1 MKVTE
6 LRPGEGILIVAN
18 GENHIVTYEEVA
30 AMLGLEVEG
39 HVAEGPQLPSA
50 ADLFASTVKF
60 AAGGLKK
67 GVEAADIE
75 KRILAIAKL
84 TSPDAIAARSK
95 DLQKL
100 VTKFGLK
107 GLKTLIRP

>member
-6 LRPGEGILIVAN
+6 LKPGEGILIVAN
-18 GENHIVTYEEVA
+18 GENHIVTYEDVA
-30 AMLGLEVEG
+30 LMLGLEVE
-39 HVAEGPQLPSA
+39 VASESPRDLPSA
-50 ADLFASTVKF
+50 TDLFATTVKF
-60 AAGGLKK
+60 AAGSLKK

-84 TSPDAIAARSK
+84 TSPDVIAARSK
-95 DLQKL
+95 DIQKL

-107 GLKTLIRP
+107 GLKSLLRQ